1 MAPTRVDEAAG
12 LTVADVMHSRFSAL
26 PASARVGEAQ
36 EWFAE
41 STSHRLALIAD
52 DGRYL
57 GRLVPDDV
65 AEADPAQPAV
75 ALARRGSTVT
85 PDEPA
90 TRGERLALESG
101 IRRVPVVDHDDR
113 LLGIVAITTDL
124 QGFCGTGG

>member
-12 LTVADVMHSRFSAL
+12 LTVADVAHARVSAL
-26 PASARVGEAQ
+26 PASVKVGEVQA
-36 EWFAE
+36 WFAE

-57 GRLVPDDV
+57 GRLVPEDV
-65 AEADPAQPAV
+65 AGAAPDRPAV
-75 ALARRGSTVT
+75 ELAQRGATVA

-90 TRGERLALESG
+90 SRGEQLALESG
-101 IRRVPVVDHDDR
+101 IRRVPVVDGDDR

>member
-26 PASARVGEAQ
+26 PASANVGEAQ

-57 GRLVPDDV
+57 GRLVPGDV
-65 AEADPAQPAV
+65 ADADPAQPAV
-75 ALARRGSTVT
+75 ALAQRGPTVG

-90 TRGERLALESG
+90 GRGEQLALESG

-113 LLGIVAITTDL
+113 VLGIVAITTDL